1 MSDQGSVVRLSTSAA
16 VGRRIRKLREE
27 AGRSQDELADA
38 ARRAGID
45 WTRASVASLE
55 TGRRGLDAEE
65 FMLLPLALKILTGRD
80 QWRLGDLLPDVW
92 IRMPLGAVTHARSL
106 RRLLAGE
113 SVEGWG
119 VAAGTAEDMDRAAD
133 RLKEQTEAVRHAAR
147 RLEVEPGTVSRAAE
161 RLWRRSFSEEREQ
174 RVAERGG
181 AGASPRSLQAIRGHV
196 TRVLINELRQALE
209 QEESDG

>member
-1 MSDQGSVVRLSTSAA
+1 MSDQESVVRLSVSAA
-16 VGRRIRKLREE
+16 VGRRIRKFREE

-55 TGRRGLDAEE
+55 TGRRGLEAEE

-92 IRMPLGAVTHARSL
+92 IRMPLGAMTHARSL

-147 RLEVEPGTVSRAAE
+147 RLEVEPGTVSRAAD